1 MAKQRKL
8 GRNSDSGVV
17 AARGKG
23 ERKGDKSM
31 ADGRVGSGI

>member
-1 MAKQRKL
+1 MARERKL

-17 AARGKG
+17 AEGGGG